1 MKAVMS
7 DVPPFILSW
16 RKQTGAERFD
26 EMWEGV
32 LHMTPSPNF
41 DHQNFEGSL
50 ETWLRIHWASPLDN
64 MVCHQINVA
73 SVGGWP
79 NNYRIPDLV
88 LLTPDRFHIN
98 QIEYLEGPPTVVVE
112 IQSPGDES
120 YEKLPFYAKI
130 GVGEVWIID
139 RDTKAPAV
147 YLLQNGEYK
156 ELEPDAAGW
165 LHSAATGILLR
176 GESSRKLTIQLA
188 DDANTLRLLP
198 D

>member
-7 DVPPFILSW
+7 DVPLFILSW

-32 LHMTPSPNF
+32 LHMTPSPNL
-41 DHQNFEGSL
+41 DHQDFEWAL
-50 ETWLRIHWASPLDN
+50 ETWLRTHWAAPLGN
-64 MVCHQINVA
+64 RVHHQINVA

-79 NNYRIPDLV
+79 NDYRIPDLV
-88 LLTPDRFHIN
+88 LLTSDRFFIDRN
-98 QIEYLEGPPTVVVE
+98 EYFNGAPTVVVE
-112 IQSPGDES
+112 IHSPDDES

-130 GVGEVWIID
+130 GVGEVWIIE
-139 RDTKAPAV
+139 RDTKTPAV

-156 ELEPDAAGW
+156 ELASDAAGW

-176 GESSRKLTIQLA
+176 GESSRKLAIQLA